1 MSTLNVANIQSL
13 TTSTLPVIKNSA
25 GTEVG
30 QFARAW
36 ALLDGTG
43 TASRTGNFNVSAITD
58 NGTGHYTLT
67 FATALPNAN
76 YCAVASGCL
85 NNSGDTSI
93 TSIFMFDFTTT
104 TIKLKT
110 FRLQSNTATPRDFEQ
125 ISVAIFGD

>member
-13 TTSTLPVIKNSA
+13 TTSTLPVVKNSA

-43 TASRTGNFNVSAITD
+43 TPSRTGNFNVSGITD

-67 FATALPNAN
+67 FANALPNAN
-76 YCAVASGCL
+76 YCAVASGIL
-85 NNSGDTSI
+85 DPSGDTSI
-93 TSIFMFDFTTT
+93 SSVFAFDFTTT

-110 FRLQSNTATPRDFEQ
+110 FRLQSSAAVPRDFEQ